1 MELCTKNSKK
11 WKKLLVNSQIS
22 KLNILKL
29 VEYHWPACSTQT
41 CSYPTVGGIIVHHVK
56 DLKTRKDK
64 TAELEVSCTEHLAN
78 YATSLSNLPTT
89 RKGINIITQ
98 QEQPKSKQV
107 CTWASPADHYMSAW
121 LNTCTMPRPWTL
133 VHILPNTGCYTTLP
147 LTPCHHLNTR

>member
-1 MELCTKNSKK
+1 MNQQFHNLFPFKRKCNFRYN
-11 WKKLLVNSQIS
+11 VN
-22 KLNILKL
+22 NIYEKQHI
-29 VEYHWPACSTQT
+29 E
-41 CSYPTVGGIIVHHVK
+41 IITYQNLYGSHHVR
-56 DLKTRKDK
+56 DLMTRKDK

-98 QEQPKSKQV
+98 QEQPQSKQV
-107 CTWASPADHYMSAW
+107 CTWASPAAHCMSAW

-133 VHILPNTGCYTTLP
+133 VHILPNTGCYTILP